1 MATRFDINVFS
12 KELMQD
18 IEAKAIVWVNKALDY
33 IEVEI
38 DKRTPIDSWE
48 YQRWNKIKKAEKIGN
63 QIYWEAYNDSVY
75 AENVEYWFST
85 KKLNWW
91 KNKKKWWPMIL
102 ANSQGARTYTITAD
116 NESENIKNIIKKEI
130 W

>member
-33 IEVEI
+33 IKQSVDE
-38 DKRTPIDSWE
+38 KTPEDTKTLLKNNTIL
-48 YQRWNKIKKAEKIGN
+48 KAEKKGN
-63 QIYWEAYNDSVY
+63 SIYWEVFNNTEY
-75 AENVEYWFST
+75 AEIIEYWVRS
-85 KKLNWW
+85 KKYNYH
-91 KNKKKWWPMIL
+91 KPKGTIL
-102 ANSQGARTYTITAD
+102 YSGVWNRTFTRTAD